1 METIPDNYD
10 FFRMHEDEQDEWLE
24 QRPVCVCCGDHIQDD
39 YCYDVGGEIYCED
52 CMVSCFRKVVW
63 CITDPAPIVGHILI
77 QVNHVIAWKRKRRTI
92 KISLQHIEVAGMD
105 RWK

>member
-52 CMVSCFRKVVW
+52 CMVSLVLCQDLV
-63 CITDPAPIVGHILI
+63 
-77 QVNHVIAWKRKRRTI
+77 QVKMRNFFPF
-92 KISLQHIEVAGMD
+92 
-105 RWK
+105 

>member
-10 FFRMHEDEQDEWLE
+10 FFRMHEDEQDKWLE

-52 CMVSCFRKVVW
+52 YMVSCFRKVV
-63 CITDPAPIVGHILI
+63 
-77 QVNHVIAWKRKRRTI
+77 
-92 KISLQHIEVAGMD
+92 
-105 RWK
+105 